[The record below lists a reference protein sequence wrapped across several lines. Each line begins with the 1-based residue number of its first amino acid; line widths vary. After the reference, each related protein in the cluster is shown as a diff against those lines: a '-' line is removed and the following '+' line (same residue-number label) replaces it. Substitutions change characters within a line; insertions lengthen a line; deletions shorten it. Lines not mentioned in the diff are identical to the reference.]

1 VRIVADTSALIA
13 VVFGEDDAEYFLTQL
28 QINEVLVSAVS
39 RLEAGMVAEARQGLD
54 AARDLE
60 LLLTGIQSRT
70 VAFDEIHTLVA
81 KEAWRRFGKGRHSA
95 GLNFGDCASYATAR
109 IADAP
114 LLFKGED
121 FSQTDI
127 ATVGFGDRQVP

>member
-13 VVFGEDDAEYFLTQL
+13 VVFGEDDAEFFLTQL
-28 QINEVLVSAVS
+28 QISEVLVSAVS

-60 LLLTGIQSRT
+60 LLLSGLRCRT
-70 VAFDEIHTLVA
+70 VAFDEIHALVA
-81 KEAWRRFGKGRHSA
+81 KEAWRRFGKGRHPA
-95 GLNFGDCASYATAR
+95 GLNFGDCASYATAK
-109 IADAP
+109 IANAP

-121 FSQTDI
+121 FSQTDLTFVSL
-127 ATVGFGDRQVP
+127 ASSN